1 MEEDRELFERLR
13 GFTVPELCDGA
24 GLFNAM
30 DYRIKPWIGRTKIV
44 GRAG

>member
-1 MEEDRELFERLR
+1 MEENRELFKGLR

-24 GLFNAM
+24 GLFSAM
-30 DYRIKPWIGRTKIV
+30 DYRIKPRIGRTKIV

>member
-1 MEEDRELFERLR
+1 MEEDRELFKGLR

-30 DYRIKPWIGRTKIV
+30 DYRIKPWTGRTKIV